1 MPSLNDFFNQVQ
13 QVNSNL
19 QQLDTDL
26 KSNLQ
31 QVDTDVKQVDTD
43 VKAGFQNTI
52 TVLNH
57 IVQLQTYADHALFHI
72 TQQNDTIICILEH
85 ISRNT
90 CTLVNEAH
98 KQTQLQ
104 TSIERSA
111 GTLLELYK
119 FTHPDAA
126 LQLERIEALQKQL
139 LECCPPPREEPPCT
153 YAPCPAPKPIQ
164 DLRDQGPAQPP
175 K

>member
-1 MPSLNDFFNQVQ
+1 MPSLNDFFNQVT

-19 QQLDTDL
+19 QQLDKDL
-26 KSNLQ
+26 NTKLQ

-43 VKAGFQNTI
+43 VNAGFQNTI
-52 TVLNH
+52 SVLNH

-72 TQQNDTIICILEH
+72 AQQNDTIICILEA

-104 TSIERSA
+104 TSIEESA
-111 GTLLELYK
+111 DDLLELYEI
-119 FTHPDAA
+119 THADAA
-126 LQLERIEALQKQL
+126 LELKKIEALERKL
-139 LECCPPPREEPPCT
+139 LECCPPPPQEPPCT
-153 YAPCPAPKPIQ
+153 YASCPAPKPIQ
-164 DLRDQGPAQPP
+164 DLRDQEPTQPP